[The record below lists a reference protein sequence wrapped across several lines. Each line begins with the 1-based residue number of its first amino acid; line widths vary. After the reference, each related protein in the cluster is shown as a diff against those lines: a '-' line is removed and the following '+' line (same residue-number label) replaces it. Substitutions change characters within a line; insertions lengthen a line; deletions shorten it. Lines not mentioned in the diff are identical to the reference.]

1 MAAKDF
7 GKKPE
12 REESSADADMGL
24 GLPAK
29 RRGDDPSE
37 APEEEGSATQIDSNR
52 QLVNEHRT
60 DESGAPDDE

>member
-1 MAAKDF
+1 MAMKEN
-7 GKKPE
+7 KKVE
-12 REESSADADMGL
+12 HEESSADADMGL
-24 GLPAK
+24 GLSTGK

-52 QLVNEHRT
+52 KLVNEHRT

>member
-1 MAAKDF
+1 MAMKESE
-7 GKKPE
+7 KKVK

-29 RRGDDPSE
+29 RGADDPSE
-37 APEEEGSATQIDSNR
+37 APEEEGSATQVNSNR
-52 QLVNEHRT
+52 KLVNEHRT